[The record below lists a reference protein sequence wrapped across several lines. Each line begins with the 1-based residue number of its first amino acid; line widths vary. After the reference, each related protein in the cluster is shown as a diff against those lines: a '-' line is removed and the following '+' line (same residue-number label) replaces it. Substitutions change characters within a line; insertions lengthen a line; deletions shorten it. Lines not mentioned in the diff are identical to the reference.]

1 MLEELPHTSSA
12 QGQSRKLCIMVFGEL
27 HHGHMIFTCGR
38 EKAKYNLVGTRLRIA
53 FQMKF

>member
-1 MLEELPHTSSA
+1 MLEELPHTSLA

-38 EKAKYNLVGTRLRIA
+38 EKAKYSLVGTRLRIA